1 VVASTAQPMRAATH
15 FHAFCA
21 VHKLVCSNNYGHS
34 LLALR
39 ALIDAHVSWLIDS
52 NEQNNS
58 ALQETDIFYFCC
70 SGGEGG
76 CHGLGLVVDFY
87 AHKFVNTSKN
97 R

>member
-1 VVASTAQPMRAATH
+1 MRAATH

-58 ALQETDIFYFCC
+58 ALQETDIFLT
-70 SGGEGG
+70 SAVVEGRGG